1 MANVFPFSAFRYTEK
16 AGPTGD
22 LVTQPY
28 DKIPADLQQRYYD
41 ASPYNFVRLNKG
53 LEEPGDSETNNVY
66 TRAARDLESWIRDGI
81 LAQDTAPAFYPYT
94 QEFKHPETGETLVR
108 QGFIGLTEAVP
119 YEKQV
124 IFPHELT
131 HRGPKVDR
139 LELTRHTKS
148 HFGQLFMLYDDPE
161 RSVEARLDEA
171 AESDPIIDVT
181 DHFDVR
187 HRVWKIDDPATTAAI
202 QSAMVDKKILIA
214 DGHHRYETSLA
225 YAQENAGVPGADRV
239 MMTFVNMRASG
250 LLVLATHRVLSG
262 LGGFPAEAFR
272 QKAEQWFETESF
284 ARPDELRKA
293 LDAALEGRSA
303 IGVSLQDAT
312 KNYLLKGR
320 PEALATALADASDEE
335 RSLDVVVL
343 HRLLLAKTLGISAE
357 DVRELRNISY
367 VHGFDAAV
375 EEVRSGAAQVA
386 FLLRPVDVR
395 KVARISFSGGV
406 LPQKS
411 TDFYPKLLSGLTVYR
426 IW

>member
-119 YEKQV
+119 YEKKV

-272 QKAEQWFETESF
+272 QKAEQWFETEFF

-343 HRLLLAKTLGISAE
+343 HRLLLTETLGISAE

-367 VHGFDAAV
+367 VRGFDAAV

-406 LPQKS
+406 MPQKS

>member
-1 MANVFPFSAFRYTEK
+1 MANVFPFPAFRYTAK
-16 AGPTGD
+16 AGPIGD

-53 LEEPGDSETNNVY
+53 LSEPDDDDTNNVY
-66 TRAARDLESWIRDGI
+66 TRAAGYLESWIRDGI
-81 LAQDTAPAFYPYT
+81 LAQDPSPAFYPYT
-94 QEFKHPETGETLVR
+94 QEFKHPETDEVLVR
-108 QGFIGLTEAVP
+108 EGFIGLTEAVP
-119 YEKQV
+119 YEKKV

-131 HRGPKVDR
+131 HRGPKADR

-148 HFGQLFMLYDDPE
+148 HFGQLFMLYDDPD
-161 RSVEARLDEA
+161 RAVEAHLDEA
-171 AESDPIIDVT
+171 AASDPIIDVT

-187 HRVWKIDDPATTAAI
+187 HRVWKIDDPTTTTAI
-202 QSAMVDKKILIA
+202 QAAMDDKKILIA

-250 LLVLATHRVLSG
+250 LVVLATHRVLSG

-272 QKAEQWFETESF
+272 QKAEEWFETESF
-284 ARPDELRKA
+284 DSPDELRKA
-293 LDAALEGRSA
+293 LDAAPESRCA
-303 IGVSLQDAT
+303 IGVSLQDAA

-320 PEALATALADASDEE
+320 PEALAAELADATDEE

-343 HRLLLAKTLGISAE
+343 HRLLLAKALGISAE

-367 VHGFDAAV
+367 VRGFDAAV

-386 FLLRPVDVR
+386 FLLRPVDVQ
-395 KVARISFSGGV
+395 KVAQISFSGGV
-406 LPQKS
+406 MPQKS

-426 IW
+426 IG